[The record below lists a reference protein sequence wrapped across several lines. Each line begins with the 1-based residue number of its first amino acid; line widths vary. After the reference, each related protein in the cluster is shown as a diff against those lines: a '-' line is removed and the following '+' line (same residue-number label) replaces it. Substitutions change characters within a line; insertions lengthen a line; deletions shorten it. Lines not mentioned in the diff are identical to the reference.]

1 MFAFAICLILIFLFD
16 ATSSKS
22 TEIRHPNSPKFWH
35 QLMQETGIS
44 NKQIEQMASEMDKS
58 DPFIEKLS
66 NEENYKPPRQSPKQP
81 AFELKQ
87 PGKQSLFLTLLK
99 LDNFYELVKGQGEVA
114 KLVQDLAKTFI
125 NIKSSLIANGQIE
138 INTILDKTENAM
150 NFLAEQNEIDYE
162 KAGKSTGTQ
171 IELPVIVKRMA
182 TIWSE
187 MSRAKN
193 VGENAKEIVNLWQS
207 VKQNDEFKKYFGNKS
222 EGKNRRRKR
231 VTPVYHAHLSTKAA
245 IIFLVASILF
255 SIIVIVGMWLCVFFC
270 RRRN

>member
-1 MFAFAICLILIFLFD
+1 MIVLFD

-58 DPFIEKLS
+58 DSFIEKLS

-81 AFELKQ
+81 AFELKH

-99 LDNFYELVKGQGEVA
+99 LDNFYELVGRQEKIA

-125 NIKSSLIANGQIE
+125 NIKKLPEIVQSL
-138 INTILDKTENAM
+138 
-150 NFLAEQNEIDYE
+150 
-162 KAGKSTGTQ
+162 
-171 IELPVIVKRMA
+171 A

-187 MSRAKN
+187 MRRIN
-193 VGENAKEIVNLWQS
+193 NGENANEIVQQIVYLWQS
-207 VKQNDEFKKYFGNKS
+207 VKQNDEFNEYFGNKS
-222 EGKNRRRKR
+222 EGKNRRTKR
-231 VTPVYHAHLSTKAA
+231 RILHGHSGHGLVYYLISAG
-245 IIFLVASILF
+245 IIVVLSILVL
-255 SIIVIVGMWLCVFFC
+255 ILYCW
-270 RRRN
+270 RKKD